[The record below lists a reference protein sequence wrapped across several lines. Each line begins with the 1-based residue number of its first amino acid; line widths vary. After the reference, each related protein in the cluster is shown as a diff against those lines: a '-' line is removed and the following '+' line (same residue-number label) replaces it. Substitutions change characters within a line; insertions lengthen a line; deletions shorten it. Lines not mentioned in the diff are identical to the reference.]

1 MSASSSRTINRP
13 SIPSQA
19 EKILREM
26 ILDGTLAPGERL
38 NEVALAES
46 IGISRGPLREAIK
59 RLSGQGY
66 LKMEAHRGSFVRSY
80 EPQEIID
87 LYELRAALE
96 LYAVRLAVE
105 RASDSALGVLADR
118 LVEERD
124 RVRRH
129 ADSTDEEPYASELDF
144 HKQLVALGGNLAI
157 SEQLSD
163 ANHKLFLALRPTHR
177 SEMRKGHAVASHRGV
192 LEHVRAR
199 EADAAVELLSA
210 HLKDSMSNSL
220 KVLGLSDTGAEDL
233 GKDTQ

>member
-1 MSASSSRTINRP
+1 MPSNSSRTISRP

-19 EKILREM
+19 EEILRGM
-26 ILDGTLAPGERL
+26 IIDGTLGPGERL

-66 LKMEAHRGSFVRSY
+66 LKMETHRGSFVRSY

-105 RASDSALGVLADR
+105 RASDNALEVLDDR
-118 LVEERD
+118 LVDEQD

-129 ADSTDEEPYASELDF
+129 AESADEEPYASELDF
-144 HKQLVALGGNLAI
+144 HQQLVALGGNHAI

-163 ANHKLFLALRPTHR
+163 ANHRLFLALRPTHR
-177 SEMRKGHAVASHRGV
+177 TEIRKGHAVASHRDV

-199 EADAAVELLSA
+199 EADAAVALLST
-210 HLKDSMSNSL
+210 HLTDSMSNSL
-220 KVLGLSDTGAEDL
+220 HVLGLSDSDAEDL
-233 GKDTQ
+233 